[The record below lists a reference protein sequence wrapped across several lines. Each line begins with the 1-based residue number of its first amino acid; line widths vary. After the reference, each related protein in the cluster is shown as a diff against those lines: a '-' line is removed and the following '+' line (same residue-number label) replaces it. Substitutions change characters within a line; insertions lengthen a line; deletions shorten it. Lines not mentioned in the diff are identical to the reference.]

1 MRNNIAY
8 FEKTSSSKVI
18 FWAKLYAK
26 INSALIFSI
35 ILTLLRLVFSKEA
48 ILFLIYLLADKA
60 NSCYNTILSGLY
72 AIKM

>member
-18 FWAKLYAK
+18 FWAKLNAK

-35 ILTLLRLVFSKEA
+35 ILTLLWLVFSKEE
-48 ILFLIYLLADKA
+48 ILFPIYLLADKA
-60 NSCYNTILSGLY
+60 NQKITLNRRIDTKY
-72 AIKM
+72 K